1 MPIKASGKYRPDPDD
16 GASGRS
22 MVKNVLVVGGGIG
35 GMTAALAMTRRGIKV
50 TLIDSDPNWRV
61 YGAGITI
68 TGMSLRAFDDLGVL
82 DDIRARGYV
91 HTGMRPMRFDGEPLG
106 EPRFAPPGS
115 PPVMHGG
122 GIMRPVLHDIL
133 SKRVRAAGIDVKLGV
148 TVAALEQ
155 DDDGVDVALT
165 EDSRVRYDLV
175 VGADGIFSK
184 MRDLIFP
191 DAPKPKFTDQGCWR
205 IVADRPLQ
213 IDRAEI
219 YFGGPLKL
227 GMSPISQDQMYV
239 FLLEHVPGN
248 PWFAPETHVQHVS
261 DLMEPFGGIV
271 PTIRAGLGE
280 HSQTNYRPLEWL
292 LLPDPWYKGRVVL
305 IGDAAHATTPHMAS
319 GAGVAVED
327 GLVLGDELCKTTD
340 VAAALRSF
348 MNRRFERAKLVVE
361 TSVRQGE
368 MEISGAERSQQ
379 TGMLAAATKALAQPY

>member
-1 MPIKASGKYRPDPDD
+1 
-16 GASGRS
+16 
-22 MVKNVLVVGGGIG
+22 MVKKVLVVGGGIG
-35 GMTAALAMTRRGIKV
+35 GMSASLALARDGVEV

-82 DDIRARGYV
+82 DEIRTRGFV
-91 HTGMRPMRFDGEPLG
+91 HNGMRPMRFDGTPLG
-106 EPRFAPPGS
+106 EPRLAAPGS

-133 SKRVRAAGIDVKLGV
+133 SSRVRGTGIDVRLGV
-148 TVAALEQ
+148 KVATLDQ
-155 DDDGVDVALT
+155 DDDGVDVT
-165 EDSRVRYDLV
+165 FSDDSAARFDLV
-175 VGADGIFSK
+175 IGADGIFSQ
-184 MRDLIFP
+184 MRDMIFP
-191 DAPKPKFTDQGCWR
+191 DAAKPKFTDQGCWR
-205 IVADRPLQ
+205 IVADRPAE

-248 PWFAPETHVQHVS
+248 PWFAPETHVQHLS

-327 GLVLGDELCKTTD
+327 GLVIADELRKNNN

-348 MNRRFERAKLVVE
+348 MNRRFDRAKLVVE

-368 MEISGAERSQQ
+368 MEIAKTDRAQQ
-379 TGMLAAATKALAQPY
+379 TSLLGSATQALAQPY

>member
-1 MPIKASGKYRPDPDD
+1 MTR
-16 GASGRS
+16 
-22 MVKNVLVVGGGIG
+22 NVLIVGGGIG
-35 GMTAALAMTRRGIKV
+35 GMTAALAMARRGVSV

-82 DDIRARGYV
+82 DDIRTRGFV
-91 HTGMRPMRFDGEPLG
+91 HNGMRPMRFNGEPLG
-106 EPRFAPPGS
+106 EPRYAPPGS

-133 SKRVRAAGIDVKLGV
+133 STRVRSAEIDVRLGV
-148 TVAALEQ
+148 TVETLTQ
-155 DDDGVDVALT
+155 DDDGVDVTLT
-165 EDSRVRYDLV
+165 DGATARYDLV
-175 VGADGIFSK
+175 VGADGIYSK
-184 MRDLIFP
+184 MRDMIFP

-205 IVADRPLQ
+205 IVADRPPQ

-227 GMSPISQDQMYV
+227 GMSPISQEQMYV

-248 PWFAPETHVQHVS
+248 PWFAPETHVQHLS
-261 DLMEPFGGIV
+261 DLMAPFGGIV

-327 GLVLGDELCKTTD
+327 GLVLAEEIDRTD
-340 VAAALRSF
+340 DMAAALRSF
-348 MNRRFERAKLVVE
+348 MDRRFDRAKLVVE

-368 MEISGAERSQQ
+368 MEISNADRAQQ
-379 TGMLAAATKALAQPY
+379 TGMLASATQALAQPY

>member
-1 MPIKASGKYRPDPDD
+1 MIG
-16 GASGRS
+16 
-22 MVKNVLVVGGGIG
+22 NVLVVGGGIG
-35 GMTAALAMTRRGIKV
+35 GMTAALALARRGVAV
-50 TLIDSDPNWRV
+50 TLIDSDPDWRV

-82 DDIRARGYV
+82 DDIRSRGFV
-91 HTGMRPMRFDGEPLG
+91 HTGMRPRRFTGEPMG

-133 SKRVRAAGIDVKLGV
+133 STRVRGAGIDLRLGV
-148 TVAALEQ
+148 TVDKLVQ
-155 DDDGVDVALT
+155 DAGGADVTLSDGTTA
-165 EDSRVRYDLV
+165 RYDLV
-175 VGADGIFSK
+175 VGADGIYST
-184 MRDLIFP
+184 MRTMIFP
-191 DAPKPKFTDQGCWR
+191 DAPKPQFTDQGCWR
-205 IVADRPLQ
+205 IVADRPPE

-248 PWFAPETHVQHVS
+248 PWFAPETHVQHLS
-261 DLMEPFGGIV
+261 DLMAPFGGHV
-271 PTIRAGLGE
+271 PAIRASLGE

-292 LLPDPWYKGRVVL
+292 LLPDPWYSGRVIL

-319 GAGVAVED
+319 GAGLAVED
-327 GLVLGDELCKTTD
+327 GLALAEELAKTDD

-348 MNRRFERAKLVVE
+348 MDRRFDRAKLVVE
-361 TSVRQGE
+361 TSVRSGE
-368 MEISGAERSQQ
+368 MEISVADRMQQ
-379 TGMLAAATKALAQPY
+379 TGLLASATQALAQPY

>member
-1 MPIKASGKYRPDPDD
+1 
-16 GASGRS
+16 

-35 GMTAALAMTRRGIKV
+35 GMSAALSLARRGVDV

-82 DDIRARGYV
+82 DEIRARGFV
-91 HTGMRPMRFDGEPLG
+91 HNGMRPMRFDGTPLG
-106 EPRFAPPGS
+106 EPRLAPPGS

-133 SKRVRAAGIDVKLGV
+133 STRVRATGIDVKLGV
-148 TVAALEQ
+148 KVETLEQ
-155 DDDGVDVALT
+155 DDANDSGGVDVTLT
-165 EDSRVRYDLV
+165 DGTVTRFDLV
-175 VGADGIFSK
+175 IGADGIFSQIRE
-184 MRDLIFP
+184 MIFP
-191 DAPKPKFTDQGCWR
+191 DAAKPKFTDQGCWR
-205 IVADRPLQ
+205 IVADRPPE

-227 GMSPISQDQMYV
+227 GMSPISQEQMYV

-248 PWFAPETHVQHVS
+248 PWFAPETHVQHLS

-292 LLPDPWYKGRVVL
+292 LLPDPWYKGRVLL

-319 GAGVAVED
+319 GAGLAVED
-327 GLVLGDELCKTTD
+327 GLVIADELGKTD
-340 VAAALRSF
+340 NVAEALRGF
-348 MNRRFERAKLVVE
+348 MDRRFGRAKLVVE
-361 TSVRQGE
+361 TSVKSGE
-368 MEISGAERSQQ
+368 MEIGNVDRAQQ
-379 TGMLAAATKALAQPY
+379 TGVLAGATQALAAPY